1 MREVWEKIREF
12 FFRLRR
18 SSLFLLFQWFL
29 IFVWL
34 NAAVERIS
42 CKKDFSSSGRFEIS
56 ANTERVFESVPGN
69 LRIDAYYSSKVPGEY
84 RVRLDLVKET
94 LRSLASAGGQ
104 KIVLRF
110 YDPDV
115 SEADRK
121 RAIDA
126 GIEPQILEKSERGSA
141 QIKQVFMGITI
152 SSGTKRETL
161 PVAFY
166 AEQIELQVLK
176 AVKKILRKPGETGIA
191 IVKSRGSLSTAP
203 PGPESGKDTIGILFH
218 RVFPEEF
225 GTLTEIDLETGPVSD
240 SIRTLLWIG
249 TPSFTERSGYF
260 LDRFLM
266 RGGNLIL
273 LAKSMDFR
281 LEPPAREHGT
291 GADFDE
297 LKAGIARP
305 VSEIEETN
313 RILEQYGFRINT
325 DLVFDLHHSLPMG
338 PLLELEPGVIGRFP
352 YPPWIVANS
361 GENMLNEQS
370 PYTGP
375 LKSLLLPWVS
385 SLTLFPEKQ
394 PKVRTEILIVSS
406 EEAEARTD
414 FVALG
419 EKQIYATPSKPN
431 GGKKILGVL
440 LEGNFRSPYSKPPNE
455 NRGEITAP
463 FLFETP
469 EDRTSRILAVGTP
482 YLVSDL
488 LVLPEFRDIFQESN
502 IPFLLNV
509 LDITAGNRDLI
520 EVRAKKSSIET
531 LRPFTDAERIFIG
544 YFHLLAV
551 PLLLGL
557 AAFYRIRKR
566 NSPAIRREP
575 KP

>member
-1 MREVWEKIREF
+1 
-12 FFRLRR
+12 
-18 SSLFLLFQWFL
+18 
-29 IFVWL
+29 
-34 NAAVERIS
+34 
-42 CKKDFSSSGRFEIS
+42 
-56 ANTERVFESVPGN
+56 
-69 LRIDAYYSSKVPGEY
+69 
-84 RVRLDLVKET
+84 
-94 LRSLASAGGQ
+94 
-104 KIVLRF
+104 
-110 YDPDV
+110 
-115 SEADRK
+115 
-121 RAIDA
+121 
-126 GIEPQILEKSERGSA
+126 
-141 QIKQVFMGITI
+141 
-152 SSGTKRETL
+152 
-161 PVAFY
+161 
-166 AEQIELQVLK
+166 
-176 AVKKILRKPGETGIA
+176 
-191 IVKSRGSLSTAP
+191 
-203 PGPESGKDTIGILFH
+203 
-218 RVFPEEF
+218 
-225 GTLTEIDLETGPVSD
+225 
-240 SIRTLLWIG
+240 
-249 TPSFTERSGYF
+249 
-260 LDRFLM
+260 
-266 RGGNLIL
+266 
-273 LAKSMDFR
+273 
-281 LEPPAREHGT
+281 
-291 GADFDE
+291 
-297 LKAGIARP
+297 
-305 VSEIEETN
+305 
-313 RILEQYGFRINT
+313 
-325 DLVFDLHHSLPMG
+325 
-338 PLLELEPGVIGRFP
+338 
-352 YPPWIVANS
+352 
-361 GENMLNEQS
+361 
-370 PYTGP
+370 
-375 LKSLLLPWVS
+375 
-385 SLTLFPEKQ
+385 
-394 PKVRTEILIVSS
+394 IVSS